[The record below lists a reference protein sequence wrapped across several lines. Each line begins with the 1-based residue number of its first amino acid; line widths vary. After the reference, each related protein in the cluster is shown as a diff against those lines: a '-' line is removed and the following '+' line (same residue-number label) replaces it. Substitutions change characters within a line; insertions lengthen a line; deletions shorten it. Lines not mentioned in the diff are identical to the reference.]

1 VLGNVLR
8 VPSCRVCKLC
18 RAIINMVVSVGKA
31 HVEKRTTNLRSFVKV
46 NLSTEI
52 IRRKGSSESLMLHAH
67 EVYAS
72 CKGRK
77 WSYDANMSGLSR

>member
-52 IRRKGSSESLMLHAH
+52 IRRKGSSELMLHAH